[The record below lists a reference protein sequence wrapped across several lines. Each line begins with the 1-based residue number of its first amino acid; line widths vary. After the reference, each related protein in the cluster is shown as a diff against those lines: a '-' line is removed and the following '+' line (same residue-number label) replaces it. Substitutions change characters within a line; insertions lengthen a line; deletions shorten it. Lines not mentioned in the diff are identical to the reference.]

1 MAVSEGSSWRESN
14 PLVIKKIDPASAW
27 LAPNLPNIVDCVADG
42 HTKHI
47 ELARVVG
54 EHHGILTEKHAA
66 LTAAVTDNKA
76 SGDQALAQA
85 YELLWAYFARQGWEL
100 AQAASDQKLETD
112 KQLQALRE
120 EHEKDIMAA
129 AARMTLLERSLW
141 RKFVDYL
148 KSMKRNWIARHE
160 LPVSDPPVST

>member
-1 MAVSEGSSWRESN
+1 
-14 PLVIKKIDPASAW
+14 
-27 LAPNLPNIVDCVADG
+27 
-42 HTKHI
+42 
-47 ELARVVG
+47 
-54 EHHGILTEKHAA
+54 
-66 LTAAVTDNKA
+66 
-76 SGDQALAQA
+76 
-85 YELLWAYFARQGWEL
+85 L